1 LASQILIEVLEACDN
16 FQGLELSCAS
26 IKETFLSLL
35 EGVLQGHIANNVTMN
50 GVTDKLE
57 TVLGV

>member
-1 LASQILIEVLEACDN
+1 LASQILIEVLEARDN
-16 FQGLELSCAS
+16 FQGLELACAS

-35 EGVLQGHIANNVTMN
+35 EGVLQCHIANNVTMN